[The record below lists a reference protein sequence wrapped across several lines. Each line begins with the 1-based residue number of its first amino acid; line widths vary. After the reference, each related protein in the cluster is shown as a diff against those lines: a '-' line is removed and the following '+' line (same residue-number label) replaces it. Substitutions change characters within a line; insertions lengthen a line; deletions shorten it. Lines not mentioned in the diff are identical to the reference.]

1 MFVPPFI
8 TFTVAACVIAFGCYR
23 LFLAFTVD
31 AETLAKRKGL
41 YGMSKS
47 RHTFYGILYLVLG
60 AMLIAGALG
69 YPLFRIG

>member
-1 MFVPPFI
+1 MFVPPFV

-23 LFLAFTVD
+23 LFLVFTVD
-31 AETLAKRKGL
+31 AETLTKRKGL
-41 YGMSKS
+41 YGMSKG
-47 RHTFYGILYLVLG
+47 RHTFYGILYLALG